1 MRAVAVRRIDSSSFS
16 AYCQNAVAEKL
27 TPIHTKAT
35 LQPYRTT
42 ATLTDTE
49 LQPDGQNEE
58 LQRRHDK
65 DGALDRRVTRGRFRR
80 RRSNRVQTG
89 TRVLLRMTP
98 NQHVRGSSVLR
109 LSLRWLSRGASRSGW
124 SVQDPFEGRGHL
136 HVYACKFL
144 AAGCWSAARER
155 CMSVV
160 FTRTSAS
167 QLTFRIGS
175 CGALSCQILV
185 VAQLKGRQRVRR
197 ITAEARGAPLGRS
210 APQDSSDFGSSVFE
224 RALCCRHLC

>member
-1 MRAVAVRRIDSSSFS
+1 MRAAAVRRIDSSSFS
-16 AYCQNAVAEKL
+16 AYYQNAVAEKL

-58 LQRRHDK
+58 LQRRHDEE
-65 DGALDRRVTRGRFRR
+65 GAPHRRVTRGRF

-109 LSLRWLSRGASRSGW
+109 LSLRWFFRGACAGSFLRSW
-124 SVQDPFEGRGHL
+124 PL
-136 HVYACKFL
+136 ACL
-144 AAGCWSAARER
+144 R
-155 CMSVV
+155 
-160 FTRTSAS
+160 
-167 QLTFRIGS
+167 L
-175 CGALSCQILV
+175 
-185 VAQLKGRQRVRR
+185 
-197 ITAEARGAPLGRS
+197 
-210 APQDSSDFGSSVFE
+210 
-224 RALCCRHLC
+224 